1 MRILIAPLNWGL
13 GHASRCVP
21 LVRKYLAE
29 GHSVVLGGDGESFIL
44 LRKTFPTLEYVH
56 FPEMHLRYSSGK
68 SQTGAML
75 RNMPRIL
82 FSLLKDHLHT
92 KYLASHEHFDLIISD
107 NRFGMFPPKNR
118 THKATRYVYITH
130 QLHIPMPC
138 GWEWMGK
145 IADKLHKAI
154 WCRYDEVWVPDYSDE
169 KESLAGELSHPAT
182 ISEKVRYIGPLS
194 RMEKSQESV
203 SQYDV
208 VAVLSGIE
216 PQRSMLEEE
225 LTKQYA
231 GKSEEVLIVRGKT
244 GESNVKIRHGNITK
258 TAYMS
263 DGELIPILN
272 GAKKIICRSG
282 YSSIMDLARLGMLE
296 KAELIPTPGQP
307 EQEYLAR
314 YIQQKKNTNRPSPQ
328 G

>member
-1 MRILIAPLNWGL
+1 MRILIVPLNWGL

-29 GHSVVLGGDGESFIL
+29 GHTVVIGGDGESFIL
-44 LRKTFPTLEYVH
+44 LRKTFPQLEYIP
-56 FPEMHLRYSSGK
+56 FPEMKLRYGRGK
-68 SQTGAML
+68 SQIAAML
-75 RNMPRIL
+75 CNMPRII
-82 FSLLKDHLHT
+82 SSALKDHLYI
-92 KYLASHEHFDLIISD
+92 KYLDSNEHFDLIISD
-107 NRFGMFPPKNR
+107 NRFGLFPPKKR
-118 THKATRYVYITH
+118 THQDTRNVYITH

-138 GWEWMGK
+138 GWKWFSK
-145 IADKLHKAI
+145 IADALHKAI
-154 WCRYDEVWVPDYSDE
+154 FGRYDEVWVPDYSDE

-194 RMEKSQESV
+194 RMEKSKECV
-203 SQYDV
+203 NQYDV

-216 PQRSMLEEE
+216 PQRSLLEEE
-225 LTKQYA
+225 LTKRYQ
-231 GKSEEVLIVRGKT
+231 GKHEQVLIVRGKT
-244 GESNVKIRHGNITK
+244 SESNVKIQHGNITK

-282 YSSIMDLARLGMLE
+282 YSSIMDLVQLDLLD

-307 EQEYLAR
+307 EQEYLAK
-314 YIQQKKNTNRPSPQ
+314 YIQQK
-328 G
+328 